1 MAARRGGGSGGTD
14 LPVVGQPPA
23 ERADAARSR
32 RKLLAAARA
41 LMAEH
46 GGVGCLSMDGL
57 AARAGVGVGTV
68 YRRFGDRGGLAE
80 ALLDDDEQLFQ
91 EAFIFGPPPLGP
103 GAPPLARA
111 RAFLHGVLDQ
121 MERHADLAAL
131 SETRSPTA
139 RYNVPAYRLYR
150 VHLGQLLR
158 EADLEIDPE
167 YLVDA
172 LIAMVGAS
180 LFLYQRRERRQSLA
194 QLKAGIDQ
202 VLSRLGPRCAPGS
215 DEPATE
221 QETS

>member
-1 MAARRGGGSGGTD
+1 MAARRGEGSGGTD

-41 LMAEH
+41 LMVEH

-131 SETRSPTA
+131 SETRSSTA
-139 RYNVPAYRLYR
+139 RYNVPAHRVHR

-172 LIAMVGAS
+172 LMAMVGAS

-215 DEPATE
+215 DA
-221 QETS
+221 

>member
-1 MAARRGGGSGGTD
+1 MEARRGVESGWMG
-14 LPVVGQPPA
+14 LPVVGQPV

-41 LMAEH
+41 LIAEH

-91 EAFIFGPPPLGP
+91 QSFIFGPPPLGP
-103 GAPPLARA
+103 GAPPLVRA

-121 MERHADLAAL
+121 LERHADLAAL
-131 SETRSPTA
+131 SETRGPTA
-139 RYNVPAYRLYR
+139 RYNVPAYQ
-150 VHLGQLLR
+150 VHRSHLRQLLR
-158 EADLEIDPE
+158 EADLDIDPA

-172 LIAMVGAS
+172 LMSMVGAGV
-180 LFLYQRRERRQSLA
+180 FLYQRRELRLSLA
-194 QLKAGIDQ
+194 YLKAGIDQ
-202 VLSRLGPRCAPGS
+202 VVDHLGPRSRPGS
-215 DEPATE
+215 GT
-221 QETS
+221 

>member
-1 MAARRGGGSGGTD
+1 
-14 LPVVGQPPA
+14 
-23 ERADAARSR
+23 
-32 RKLLAAARA
+32 
-41 LMAEH
+41 
-46 GGVGCLSMDGL
+46 
-57 AARAGVGVGTV
+57 VGTV

-139 RYNVPAYRLYR
+139 RYNIPAYRVHR

-158 EADLEIDPE
+158 EVDLEIDPE

-172 LIAMVGAS
+172 LMAMVGAD

-194 QLKAGIDQ
+194 HLKAGIDQ
-202 VLSRLGPRCAPGS
+202 VLNRLGPRCARW
-215 DEPATE
+215 E
-221 QETS
+221 

>member
-1 MAARRGGGSGGTD
+1 MDARRGVESGWMG
-14 LPVVGQPPA
+14 LPVVGQPV

-41 LMAEH
+41 LIAEH

-68 YRRFGDRGGLAE
+68 YRRFGDRGGLAQ

-91 EAFIFGPPPLGP
+91 QAFIFGPPPLGP
-103 GAPPLARA
+103 GAPPLTRA

-121 MERHADLAAL
+121 IERHAELAAL
-131 SETRSPTA
+131 AEMRSPTA
-139 RYNVPAYRLYR
+139 RYNVPAYQ
-150 VHLGQLLR
+150 VHRAHLAQLLR
-158 EADLEIDPE
+158 EADLGIDPE

-172 LIAMVGAS
+172 LMAMAGAS
-180 LFLYQRRERRQSLA
+180 LFLYQRRERGLSLR

-202 VLSRLGPRCAPGS
+202 VLDRLGPRCGS
-215 DEPATE
+215 GSGA
-221 QETS
+221 